1 MEKSLEKVVRY
12 GRTERSVR
20 APQGRGDLPASEIE
34 CASRFRECR
43 GPIGGDDVRKML
55 DAAVRSDSENDRCMV
70 ELVYEDA
77 LLSVGEFARRF
88 LEPFLFPEMWLDG

>member
-1 MEKSLEKVVRY
+1 
-12 GRTERSVR
+12 
-20 APQGRGDLPASEIE
+20 
-34 CASRFRECR
+34 
-43 GPIGGDDVRKML
+43 ML